1 MDDTNRMAHRIVTI
15 PNLLSLF
22 RLLLIPCMLYCY
34 LQLHQPLWTMGLL
47 VLSGLTDV
55 IDGRIARRFRMISN
69 LGKILDPIADKLTQV
84 AMIACLVWLHPQLI
98 LVLSVQVVR
107 ELTLGITGLVVM
119 KRTRLVSGADWHGKA
134 CTVLLYLSVLLLFLM
149 PGLASWAVWLLS
161 GLCTGAIVLSFVL
174 YMRSFCTVLQQQKQQ
189 QVSTRKN
196 CAS

>member
-55 IDGRIARRFRMISN
+55 IDGRIARRFHMISN

-119 KRTRLVSGADWHGKA
+119 KRTQLVSGADWHGKA

-149 PGLASWAVWLLS
+149 PDIAVWAVWLLS
-161 GLCTGAIVLSFVL
+161 GLCTAAIMLSFVL
-174 YMRSFCTVLQQQKQQ
+174 YMRSFSAVLRQQRQ
-189 QVSTRKN
+189 QVLTRKN

>member
-15 PNLLSLF
+15 PNLLSFL

-55 IDGRIARRFRMISN
+55 IDGRIARRFHMISN

-84 AMIACLVWLHPQLI
+84 AMIACLVWLHPPLI

-149 PGLASWAVWLLS
+149 PDMASWAVWLLS
-161 GLCTGAIVLSFVL
+161 GLCTAAIVLSFVL
-174 YMRSFCTVLQQQKQQ
+174 YMRSFCAVLQQQKQ

>member
-55 IDGRIARRFRMISN
+55 IDGRIARRFHMISN

-119 KRTRLVSGADWHGKA
+119 KRTQLVSGADWHGKA

-149 PGLASWAVWLLS
+149 PDIAVWAVWLLS
-161 GLCTGAIVLSFVL
+161 GLCTAAIMLSFVL
-174 YMRSFCTVLQQQKQQ
+174 YMRSFSAVLRQQRQ